1 MRRII
6 NHEHLRIYG
15 IIIARHIEFIT
26 IGRLLLLVDDVL
38 TGWRF
43 G

>member
-1 MRRII
+1 MRQII

-15 IIIARHIEFIT
+15 IVTRYIEFIT
-26 IGRLLLLVDDVL
+26 VQRLLLLVDDVL

>member
-15 IIIARHIEFIT
+15 IVTRYIEFIT
-26 IGRLLLLVDDVL
+26 IGRLLLLMDNVL
-38 TGWRF
+38 TGCGF

>member
-1 MRRII
+1 MRQIVD
-6 NHEHLRIYG
+6 NEHLRIYG
-15 IIIARHIEFIT
+15 IITRHIEFLAVQ
-26 IGRLLLLVDDVL
+26 RLFLLVDDVL